1 MVSLS
6 NRVPLSARVE
16 EDVRDAFR
24 EYTHEVKGQ
33 VRGEFG
39 RLVERAMREY
49 MERDRLARL
58 DERLEQIEE
67 RQDEIL
73 HLLRNEDVPVQTDR
87 THSHTDRVANLDN
100 LEPQVRKGV
109 KSTLEHLPDKVSE
122 SDFEQA
128 VHKAGR
134 TDPRTVEKY
143 EKLLESRGILLPD
156 PRTSSEYKWFSS
168 PMKFALVCEQ
178 NRGLSAEDIAELID
192 SLEAFG
198 KFSAEEYRDALP
210 DSMVEDNDLKIDEA
224 F

>member
-1 MVSLS
+1 VVSLS
-6 NRVPLSARVE
+6 NRVPLSARVD

-24 EYTHEVKGQ
+24 EYTNEVKGQ

-49 MERDRLARL
+49 MERDRLSRL
-58 DERLEQIEE
+58 DEQLEQIEE
-67 RQDEIL
+67 RQNEIL
-73 HLLRNEDVPVQTDR
+73 HLLRNEDAPAQTDR

-100 LEPQVRKGV
+100 LEPKVRKGV

-143 EKLLESRGILLPD
+143 KKLLESRGILLPD

-168 PMKFALVCEQ
+168 PRKFALVCEQ
-178 NRGLSAEDIAELID
+178 NRGLSAEDVAELID

-198 KFSAEEYRDALP
+198 KFSAKEYRDALP
-210 DSMVEDNDLKIDEA
+210 DSMAERDDLKIDEA